1 MWQYLSFESHFAR
14 GLLGDHPSAD
24 NKQKFFASFFQKRRT
39 FFFSHVENCL
49 FAPILRAVAQLG
61 DPALLAVLIQTVLLS
76 AACFAGLAGG
86 SVWFVHHLIAHGTW
100 GWLAGAIGGGL
111 ALLAALWL
119 FIPIAVVIAGL
130 FMEPVCRAVERRWYP
145 LLPPPGP
152 AGLLSQGWDG
162 VVLGVR
168 VMALSLFGLL
178 LGLFLPGIGQCV
190 GWLITSWA
198 LGRGMFAAVA
208 MRRMSRAAALAAYH
222 ENRLAVLVQGALLTA
237 GGVMPLL
244 NLLLPIVG
252 PAAMVHLV
260 QGRLDKSESWK

>member
-1 MWQYLSFESHFAR
+1 
-14 GLLGDHPSAD
+14 
-24 NKQKFFASFFQKRRT
+24 
-39 FFFSHVENCL
+39 L
-49 FAPILRAVAQLG
+49 FVPILRAVAQLD

-86 SVWFVHHLIAHGTW
+86 SVWLVHHMIAHGTW
-100 GWLAGAIGGGL
+100 GWFAGAIGGVL

-119 FIPIAVVIAGL
+119 FVPIAIVIAGL

-145 LLPPPGP
+145 FLPPPAP
-152 AGLLSQGWDG
+152 AGLLAQGWDG
-162 VVLGVR
+162 IALGFR
-168 VMALSLFGLL
+168 VMVLSLVGLVL
-178 LGLFLPGIGQCV
+178 WFVLPGIGQVV

-208 MRRMSRAAALAAYH
+208 MRRMSRAAALAAYR

-237 GGVMPLL
+237 GGVLPLL
-244 NLLLPIVG
+244 NLLLPILG

-260 QGRLDKSESWK
+260 QGRGRRSETWR